1 MIYDYKC
8 YNCKTSKTMSYGVN
22 EEHIHPICSKCN
34 EVMSRLFTTAFIL
47 QGGGWPSE
55 NIKIAKEAE
64 KIEEIQAEGW
74 RSASEMEQG
83 MAMEKEHIEKRKKEG
98 RLPSTSLPGEKKK
111 GKEGLRQLRD
121 KQAQLVV
128 R

>member
-8 YNCKTSKTMSYGVN
+8 YNCKTSKTISYGID
-22 EEHIHPICSKCN
+22 EEHLHPTCPNCN
-34 EVMSRLFTTAFIL
+34 ERMGRLFTTGIIFK
-47 QGGGWPSE
+47 GGGWPSE

-74 RSASEMEQG
+74 RSESEIEQG

-98 RLPSTSLPGEKKK
+98 RLPSTRLGNGKKK
-111 GKEGLRQLRD
+111 TKDDLKILRD
-121 KQAQLVV
+121 KQAQLIG